1 MSPVTV
7 ESSQPAPQPA
17 QPAEPAQPAQP
28 SANNQ
33 AIRIAALV
41 IVGIIL
47 VAVVGWL
54 VFGKSDSKKKKK
66 ENLTTAIGP
75 NAWHA
80 DRLHAEALILAQPFY
95 WAGPRKGVR
104 YEFWRTTDNKIYIRY
119 LPKGLKAGDSSDQFS
134 ISTYH
139 VPGAYKALQKS
150 GGKPGPNGSLIWIRP
165 NSPTS
170 ILMAWPKVPYE
181 VEVYDPNPVN
191 AAKVAQSGHV
201 SPVG

>member
-1 MSPVTV
+1 MSTVTV
-7 ESSQPAPQPA
+7 ESSQPTPP
-17 QPAEPAQPAQP
+17 PAQPAQTAQPAP

-54 VFGKSDSKKKKK
+54 VFKDDGKKKKK

-80 DRLHAEALILAQPFY
+80 DRLHAEALILPQPFY
-95 WAGPRKGVR
+95 WAGPRRGVR
-104 YEFWRTTDNKIYIRY
+104 YEFWRTTDDKIYVRY
-119 LPKGLKAGDSSDQFS
+119 LPKGKKAGDNGKYLT

-139 VPGAYKALQKS
+139 VPGAYKAVKKS
-150 GGKPGPNGSLIWIRP
+150 GGKAGPNGSVVWVRTG
-165 NSPTS
+165 SPTS

-181 VEVYDPNPVN
+181 VEVYDPNPVD
-191 AAKVAQSGHV
+191 AAKVAQSGNV
-201 SPVG
+201 SAVG